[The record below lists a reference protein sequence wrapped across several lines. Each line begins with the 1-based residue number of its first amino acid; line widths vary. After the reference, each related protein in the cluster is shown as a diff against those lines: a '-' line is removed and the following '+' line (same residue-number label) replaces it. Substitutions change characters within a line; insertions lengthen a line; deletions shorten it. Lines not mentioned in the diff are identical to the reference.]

1 MPGSAV
7 QGAFDALHVLF
18 AVFKLA
24 RKYLDGIDFYIF
36 CTAWAGKFARKE
48 PHHVP
53 EKYREQ
59 ALPLFVTVEQALGVM
74 AVDGVGDKPCAFV
87 VRKKAFVLYRA
98 RGNAFLDAYKR
109 FVPGGAETFCLFEE
123 FQVGFCVFERRE
135 GGVYGESEGV
145 VEFFGQSQ
153 GTVGEGGENLFA
165 LVKHLVADFAVVIV
179 DFVFGFATLFGGER
193 KRAFAFEQQQSPI
206 PRSMMSP

>member
-1 MPGSAV
+1 M
-7 QGAFDALHVLF
+7 
-18 AVFKLA
+18 
-24 RKYLDGIDFYIF
+24 
-36 CTAWAGKFARKE
+36 
-48 PHHVP
+48 
-53 EKYREQ
+53 
-59 ALPLFVTVEQALGVM
+59 
-74 AVDGVGDKPCAFV
+74 
-87 VRKKAFVLYRA
+87 YRA

-193 KRAFAFEQQQSPI
+193 KRAFAFEQQPGRLFAAEPNPALHDVAVDFYE
-206 PRSMMSP
+206 PRVFAADVTESAFAQVRIDFAEVALV